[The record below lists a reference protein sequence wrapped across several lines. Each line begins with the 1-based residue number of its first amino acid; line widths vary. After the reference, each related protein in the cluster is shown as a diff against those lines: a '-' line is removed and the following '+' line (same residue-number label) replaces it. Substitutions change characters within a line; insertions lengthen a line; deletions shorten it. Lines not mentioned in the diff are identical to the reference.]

1 MRKYMWRIGGALL
14 VVAVIVA
21 AAPVFLPPG
30 SEAGGGE
37 PLGAG
42 AGRRPGLI
50 SLAAPAFAAGT
61 AGANFLEEE
70 AGISA
75 FTNVGREIDLVRA
88 RRAFRTIDRETD
100 EYIIGSVGVP
110 GLPEADDV
118 HVFVH
123 RDGWVVA
130 YYGRE
135 RPTAWIIDW
144 RNLDTTKLEAAL
156 MQVTT
161 AAGVSIGDVN
171 YYDFRHPEAE
181 KMMIIIDPDSFN
193 LKIPGAFTVFER
205 SYSFWATSR
214 YSTSTGRP
222 GGSLTVDGRDIV
234 WSTGGIETGTLTA
247 AQLRQGVF
255 QTVGVRY
262 GWTGN
267 RACGIAIVLIYR
279 QG

>member
-181 KMMIIIDPDSFN
+181 KMMIVIDHDSFN
-193 LKIPGAFTVFER
+193 IKIPMGFVVYER
-205 SYSFWATSR
+205 SYSFWATSQCVNAWQ
-214 YSTSTGRP
+214 G
-222 GGSLTVDGRDIV
+222 GGSLTIDGKDIV
-234 WSTGGIETGTLTA
+234 SSNAALRRGSLTA
-247 AQLRQGVF
+247 VQLRQGVF

-262 GWTGN
+262 G
-267 RACGIAIVLIYR
+267 RSLHQRCQIGIALVYR
-279 QG
+279 EG